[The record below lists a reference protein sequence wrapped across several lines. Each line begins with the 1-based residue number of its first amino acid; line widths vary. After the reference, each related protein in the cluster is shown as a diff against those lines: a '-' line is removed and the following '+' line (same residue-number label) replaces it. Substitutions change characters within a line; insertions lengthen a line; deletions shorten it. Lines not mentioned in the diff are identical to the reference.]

1 MWDLTRA
8 PVRPDG
14 EGRGATYVSDRVLF
28 TGGKYITGDVAIV
41 QRCRVLARHLLT
53 FLGGLVRV

>member
-28 TGGKYITGDVAIV
+28 TGGKIHHR
-41 QRCRVLARHLLT
+41 RCSDRAAVSCTRSAFVNISWGSR
-53 FLGGLVRV
+53 